1 MINPICKYTIVLV
14 FTIIL
19 FEIGAL
25 NAYGLAPVKN
35 DSLRFEVLLS
45 SKLLDDA
52 KLEINFIRAQ
62 EMTSNRLILLSSANQ
77 FYLLG
82 WGGIQPLG
90 PKITESIS
98 SFAYTPDGFLLII
111 RNRELCYVDSI
122 GIPNKLI
129 GLPDNE
135 MGIAP
140 GKNAMYLYEQNKN
153 KTKHALYV
161 LEKGGSYKELFTV
174 PSPIHSVIEMDQL
187 ILFSTENALL
197 SFNRKN
203 NEFKALATLPGVNE
217 IKSVAID
224 SLGSTIYFSTDNSI
238 FAVNNSSLINL
249 TNEFGGILRFFED
262 GLLVYNPEKKFLI
275 RIVGLEGK
283 ITSKIQELKNTQ
295 PEKSPDNILTNTT
308 IIDLV
313 KSNLSDGLII
323 NLINRSVVDFNLSID
338 AMIYLSSQNVSSAVI
353 VAMKNAMKRKAGM
366 DSNDTK
372 Q

>member
-1 MINPICKYTIVLV
+1 MINCICKYNIVLV

-52 KLEINFIRAQ
+52 KLEINFIGAQ

-82 WGGIQPLG
+82 WGGIQSVG
-90 PKITESIS
+90 PKITDTIS
-98 SFAYTPDGFLLII
+98 SFAYTPDGFLMVV
-111 RNRELCYVDSI
+111 RNKELFYVDSI
-122 GIPNKLI
+122 GNPAKLF
-129 GLPDNE
+129 GLPDYA
-135 MGIAP
+135 MGITA
-140 GKNAMYLYEQNKN
+140 GADVMYLYDQNRN
-153 KTKHALYV
+153 KAKHALYV
-161 LEKGGSYKELFTV
+161 LEKGGLYKELLVV
-174 PSPIHSVIEMDQL
+174 PSPIYSVIEMDKL
-187 ILFSTENALL
+187 ILFSTENAIL
-197 SFNRKN
+197 SFNPDNK
-203 NEFKALATLPGVNE
+203 ELKAIATLPGVNE

-238 FAVNNSSLINL
+238 YAVNNSRIINL
-249 TNEFGGILRFFED
+249 TNEFGGSLRFFTD
-262 GLLVYNPEKKFLI
+262 GLLVFNPEKKFLI

-353 VAMKNAMKRKAGM
+353 VAMKNAMKRKAGT
-366 DSNDTK
+366 DSTDTK